1 MKPNLDDQTALA
13 MEQLVVSQPCVACDH
28 LPRLQIY
35 LLRNSSATIIQ
46 NSALTLSIISS
57 KDVKHIQQIIR

>member
-46 NSALTLSIISS
+46 KFGINPLH
-57 KDVKHIQQIIR
+57 HIK